1 MIDRNAEIAPFLM
14 RFGKRVEVSM
24 VTDPFQGRYNP
35 RLQVW
40 EYSDRLSKTF
50 PVASF
55 PAREGPPTVSPVV
68 TWNAPPRLPQPDSG
82 PDD

>member
-1 MIDRNAEIAPFLM
+1 MPVEAKTQPFLM
-14 RFGKRVEVSM
+14 RFGKTVTIST
-24 VTDPFQGRYNP
+24 TDPTPGRYNH

-40 EYSDRLSKTF
+40 EYSNKLSSSF

-55 PAREGPPTVSPVV
+55 PAQEKPPTVSPVV